1 VFYLYDVVVK
11 RLFKVLGFLHYIC
24 CFCRA
29 MLYKRGLCRHTV
41 SVGASVCV
49 CVCVSVT
56 FAKSVKT
63 NKHIFKL
70 FSPSGSQAILV
81 FPYQTACK
89 YSDGNPLI
97 GALNAGEVGRNRDSE
112 PITSSTACCQCFDRP
127 GVINTAL
134 PDHGSVSCDTY
145 RWQ

>member
-1 VFYLYDVVVK
+1 MYDVVVK
-11 RLFKVLGFLHYIC
+11 RLFKVVGFFTLYLLFLPRDAIQARPMSSYGV
-24 CFCRA
+24 CR
-29 MLYKRGLCRHTV
+29 CV
-41 SVGASVCV
+41 CVCV

-145 RWQ
+145 RW